1 MCGHGRQTYF
11 QVHIVAYYEY
21 LVSIIGTS
29 GLYKHEDCKPIDI
42 FNWREYMEQHDS
54 YGEGV
59 PQLVIKN

>member
-1 MCGHGRQTYF
+1 M
-11 QVHIVAYYEY
+11 AYYEY

>member
-1 MCGHGRQTYF
+1 M
-11 QVHIVAYYEY
+11 
-21 LVSIIGTS
+21 IGTS

-59 PQLVIKN
+59 PQLVKSRTSLPSDNIYIYFCDTTLIAD